1 MLELK
6 KIGVSAL
13 YGLVDLG
20 AEIYDQQNLPS
31 ALPFQNTRDWERA
44 IAFAGGLVGSYMS
57 SGGFVEEASQA
68 LVLSSTPLLE
78 KSVYDLVR
86 QSVTT
91 LPARS
96 YGAGASVGRMQ
107 PGTIVLAR
115 PGTAGTATVVQKT
128 Y

>member
-20 AEIYDQQNLPS
+20 AEIYDHQNLPS

-86 QSVTT
+86 QNVTT

-96 YGAGASVGRMQ
+96 YGASIGRMQ